1 MSGIESRKIRGGF
14 IFIDQ
19 LKSRR
24 EFLKTTGKV
33 VAGAALASTGLPLLN
48 MRAEAAPVLNPAPY
62 PFPYVKLEPQA
73 TLERG
78 YKSFYEFG
86 GCGMG
91 AFDAIVGQLAELTG
105 YPYDQVPVQMLGSAS
120 GGFGAGTLCGSLA
133 GAIMAVGLILEPA
146 DAKKVTADLF
156 KWYKETPFPGYQPE
170 IKNPTTVAGSID
182 CLDSCSE
189 FMAAANVTMADDARK
204 ARCASVTGETA
215 AKAVELI
222 NALKGR

>member
-1 MSGIESRKIRGGF
+1 MANL
-14 IFIDQ
+14 Q
-19 LKSRR
+19 TRR

-33 VAGAALASTGLPLLN
+33 FAGVALSSAALPLLN
-48 MRAEAAPVLNPAPY
+48 VSAEAAPVLAPVPY
-62 PFPYVKLEPQA
+62 PFPYVKLDPQA

-78 YKSFYEFG
+78 YKSFYSFG

-91 AFDAIVGQLAELTG
+91 AFDAIVGQLADLTG
-105 YPYDQVPVQMLGSAS
+105 YPYDQIPIQMLGSAS

-133 GAIMAVGLILEPA
+133 GAVMAVGLILEPA
-146 DAKKVTADLF
+146 DAKAVVKDLF
-156 KWYKETPFPGYQPE
+156 AWYKQHPFPGYQPE
-170 IKNPTTVAGSID
+170 IKNPTTVANSID

-215 AKAVELI
+215 AKAVELV
-222 NALKGR
+222 NALKGL

>member
-1 MSGIESRKIRGGF
+1 MAEL
-14 IFIDQ
+14 Q
-19 LKSRR
+19 TRR
-24 EFLKTTGKV
+24 EFLKTSGKV
-33 VAGAALASTGLPLLN
+33 LAGVALSSAALPLLN
-48 MRAEAAPVLNPAPY
+48 ISAEAAPVLQPAPY
-62 PFPYVKLEPQA
+62 PFPYVKLDPQA

-78 YKSFYEFG
+78 YKSYYEYG
-86 GCGMG
+86 GCGIG
-91 AFDAIVGQLAELTG
+91 AFEAIVGQLADLTG

-120 GGFGAGTLCGSLA
+120 AGFGAGTLCGSLA

-170 IKNPTTVAGSID
+170 FKNPTSVSGSID

-189 FMAAANVTMADDARK
+189 FMTVANVKMGDDARK

-222 NALKGR
+222 NALKGL

>member
-1 MSGIESRKIRGGF
+1 MAHL
-14 IFIDQ
+14 Q
-19 LKSRR
+19 TRR
-24 EFLKTTGKV
+24 EFLKTSGKV
-33 VAGAALASTGLPLLN
+33 LAGVALSSVSLPLLN
-48 MRAEAAPVLNPAPY
+48 VSAEAAPALAPVAY
-62 PFPYVKLEPQA
+62 PYPYVKLDPQA

-91 AFDAIVGQLAELTG
+91 AFDAIIGQLSDLVG
-105 YPYDQVPVQMLGSAS
+105 YPHDQMPIQMLGSAS

-133 GAIMAVGLILEPA
+133 GAIMAVGLICEPA

-156 KWYKETPFPGYQPE
+156 KWYKEQPFPGYQPE

-189 FMAAANVTMADDARK
+189 FMTVANVKMGDDARK

-215 AKAVELI
+215 AKAVEVI
-222 NALKGR
+222 NALKGL

>member
-1 MSGIESRKIRGGF
+1 MASM
-14 IFIDQ
+14 Q
-19 LKSRR
+19 TRR

-33 VAGAALASTGLPLLN
+33 FAGVALSSAALPLIKVS
-48 MRAEAAPVLNPAPY
+48 AEAAPVLQPVAY
-62 PFPYVKLEPQA
+62 PFPYVKLDPQA

-91 AFDAIVGQLAELTG
+91 AFDAIVGQLADLIG
-105 YPYDQVPVQMLGSAS
+105 YPHDQVPVQMLGSAS
-120 GGFGAGTLCGSLA
+120 AGFGAGTLCGSLA

-146 DAKKVTADLF
+146 DAKNVAADLF

-170 IKNPTTVAGSID
+170 IKNPTTVSGSID

-189 FMAAANVTMADDARK
+189 FMTAANVRMGDDARK

-222 NALKGR
+222 NALKGL

>member
-1 MSGIESRKIRGGF
+1 MEN
-14 IFIDQ
+14 Q
-19 LKSRR
+19 QTRR

-33 VAGAALASTGLPLLN
+33 FAGVALTSAALPLLN
-48 MRAEAAPVLNPAPY
+48 MSAEAAPIAQAAPY
-62 PFPYVKLEPQA
+62 PFPYVKLDPQT

-78 YKSFYEFG
+78 YKSFYSFG

-91 AFDAIVGQLAELTG
+91 AFDAIVGQLADLTG
-105 YPYDQVPVQMLGSAS
+105 YPYNQVPTKMLASAS

-146 DAKKVTADLF
+146 DAKVVTKGLF
-156 KWYKETPFPGYQPE
+156 DWYKNHPFPGYQPE
-170 IKNPTTVAGSID
+170 IKNPTTVSNSID

-189 FMAAANVTMADDARK
+189 FMKEANVTMADDARK

-222 NALKGR
+222 NELLGL

>member
-1 MSGIESRKIRGGF
+1 MATL
-14 IFIDQ
+14 Q
-19 LKSRR
+19 TRR
-24 EFLKTTGKV
+24 EFLKTSGKV
-33 VAGAALASTGLPLLN
+33 FAGVALTSAALPLLKVSAGAAPAI
-48 MRAEAAPVLNPAPY
+48 EAAPY
-62 PFPYVKLEPQA
+62 PFPYVKLDPQA

-78 YKSFYEFG
+78 YKSYYEFG

-91 AFDAIVGQLAELTG
+91 AFEAIIGQLAEITG
-105 YPYDQVPVQMLGSAS
+105 YPFNQVPVQMVASAS
-120 GGFGAGTLCGSLA
+120 AGFGAGTLCGSLA
-133 GAIMAVGLILEPA
+133 GAIMAVGLVLEPA

-170 IKNPTTVAGSID
+170 IKNPTTVSGSID

-189 FMAAANVTMADDARK
+189 FMAAANVKMGDDARK

-222 NALKGR
+222 NALRGL

>member
-1 MSGIESRKIRGGF
+1 MANL
-14 IFIDQ
+14 Q
-19 LKSRR
+19 TRR

-33 VAGAALASTGLPLLN
+33 FAGVALSSAAMPLLKVS
-48 MRAEAAPVLNPAPY
+48 AEAAPVLQSVAY
-62 PFPYVKLEPQA
+62 PFPYVKLDPQT

-78 YKSFYEFG
+78 YKSFYSFG

-91 AFDAIVGQLAELTG
+91 AFDAIVGQLADLTG
-105 YPYDQVPVQMLGSAS
+105 YPYDQIPIQMLGSAS

-156 KWYKETPFPGYQPE
+156 KWYKEAPFPGYQPE
-170 IKNPTTVAGSID
+170 IKNPTTVSGSID

-189 FMAAANVTMADDARK
+189 FMAAANVKMGDDARK

-222 NALKGR
+222 NALKGL